1 MFRNAEYV
9 LALKELM
16 NLNASGST
24 ISDYKEAFDRIDKDG
39 SGYIEVGEIQ
49 SLLADVYDNEIPSFE
64 VDTFLNFFDSN
75 NDGRISWEEFEK
87 GLGNL
92 SEKQAAENLKKS
104 MKNNSGNNNNSM
116 MMMMMDNDSSEEEED
131 DDDDDI
137 MDRLSLPEPNVNGM
151 IQVELKNGKIIEVEA
166 KEYIKELKKEA
177 EALKEAIRMESGMP
191 NMRGESGMIP
201 AQPSGNSKP
210 GSQGIAGYIAS
221 LGGDL
226 QSLTRGISPEV
237 VDAMKLLIDFV
248 LDGRGKKKNGDKG
261 DDFEMEVPGTALQQL
276 ALWQIVLGYKL
287 REEEATGDYRKLLE

>member
-9 LALKELM
+9 LALKDLM
-16 NLNASGST
+16 NLNASGNS
-24 ISDYKEAFDRIDKDG
+24 ISDYKEAFDRIDEDG

-104 MKNNSGNNNNSM
+104 MRNNSGNSNNM
-116 MMMMMDNDSSEEEED
+116 MMMMMDDNDDEEEEE
-131 DDDDDI
+131 DI
-137 MDRLSLPEPNVNGM
+137 MDRLSLPEPNVKGM

-177 EALKEAIRMESGMP
+177 EALKAAIRKESGMSP
-191 NMRGESGMIP
+191 PTGESGMIP
-201 AQPSGNSKP
+201 AQPPQKTPANE
-210 GSQGIAGYIAS
+210 GIAGYIAS

-248 LDGRGKKKNGDKG
+248 LDGRGTKKDKG